1 MENRDWTQLYR
12 ITKSSNL
19 FLEPVSLEFL
29 NQILIILIQLFIFS
43 PKIIQS
49 TYVRNLGF
57 LRFKTLL
64 RAIPRCIEQRAKGQ
78 LQPEEHAILSLVV
91 DTIFRGHQVLNVPY
105 HMSHI
110 LIA

>member
-1 MENRDWTQLYR
+1 MFETWAFYDLRR
-12 ITKSSNL
+12 
-19 FLEPVSLEFL
+19 FLE
-29 NQILIILIQLFIFS
+29 LFPDVFQFHNAAS
-43 PKIIQS
+43 RKFF
-49 TYVRNLGF
+49 N
-57 LRFKTLL
+57 
-64 RAIPRCIEQRAKGQ
+64 IEQRAKGQ